1 MTAATTQPARRLRRT
16 ASWLLA
22 MSLPVG
28 VVAGAAAAHA
38 TAPDFQLVPGTATAV
53 DHAGAVVVDGSG
65 VVYVAET
72 GKNVVK
78 RLAPGASPVV
88 VAGAE
93 SAPGVPADGKLATPT
108 GLALSPDGKTLYIAD
123 PGNDVVAKVDATA
136 TNGTLTVVAGKV
148 GLPGAPSNAAGADS
162 RLNDPTGLAADAAGN
177 LYIADTGN
185 NQVEK
190 LTPAGALSVFA
201 GNGNAAAATPGPAT
215 ASALKAPSAV
225 TVDAVGN
232 VLVADAGNR
241 TVDKVDPASGLLS
254 VVGSTGATGSPTA
267 LATDLSGAVYVADPT
282 GGGLKKMTGGAVATV
297 TLGAVSPDVPLGPV
311 AAVATTL
318 GGNLWLADA
327 TRVAPHESTVPKD
340 APRITSVPPTTAAVG
355 KPFSF
360 SFTATGVPTPQWSF
374 VDAKGPEGLTIGAAT
389 GVLSGTPTK
398 AGATT
403 FTVRASNSKGHFD
416 QVVTLTVGTLP
427 AAPAAPTAVAGDGKA
442 VVTWKAATSTG
453 TTADVT
459 GYVLTPF
466 KDGVAQTPVEFT
478 AAQTTTQIVTGL
490 TNGAKHTFTL
500 AAKNS
505 FGTGAASAAS
515 AAVTPYP
522 TLRKPVL
529 DVPLSRL
536 SGKDRLETA
545 VNSSKASF
553 PTTGSAGAV
562 VVSAA
567 YKYADAL
574 AGARLASATSA
585 PLLLT
590 ESDKLTA
597 AVGTEITRVLAP
609 GGTIYV
615 LGGSGTVSAAAE
627 TALTALSPNYTVKR
641 LAGDDRYET
650 AAKIAEEVAAQVP
663 GTATAPIYL
672 ASGVNF
678 PDGLA
683 VSALAARTGGT
694 VLLTDGDVLPAATKN
709 HLQAEDSG
717 ATRVVPVGGAAA
729 AAAASL
735 PAAGG
740 SAARAIVGVDRF
752 DTAALVAREFTGGP
766 VATKVVGVATG
777 DNWPDALV
785 GSAAVGLLGGPLLL
799 TSGPDLGNSAQ
810 SALGALNAAKPL
822 ATGVVF
828 GGEPSVPAK
837 AYATFGKAIAQD

>member
-1 MTAATTQPARRLRRT
+1 MTAATTQPPRRLRRT
-16 ASWLLA
+16 AAWLLA
-22 MSLPVG
+22 TSLPVG
-28 VVAGAAAAHA
+28 VVAGAAGAHA
-38 TAPDFQLVPGTATAV
+38 TTVDFQLVAGAAATPFTGPRAVAV
-53 DHAGAVVVDGSG
+53 DGNGT
-65 VVYVAET
+65 VYVAEA

-78 RLAPGASPVV
+78 RIVPGSSTPEV
-88 VAGAE
+88 VAGIE
-93 SAPGVPADGKLATPT
+93 SDPGAPTDKKLHTPT
-108 GLALSPDGKTLYIAD
+108 GLALSPDGKTLYVAD
-123 PGNDVVAKVDATA
+123 PGNDVVVKVDTTTA
-136 TNGTLTVVAGKV
+136 TPTGSTLTVVAGKV
-148 GLPGAPSNAAGADS
+148 GLEGAPTNAAGVDS
-162 RLNDPTGLAADAAGN
+162 KLKNPTGLATDAAGN

-190 LTPAGALSVFA
+190 VTPAGALSVFA
-201 GNGNAAAATPGPAT
+201 GNGNAAAATAGPAT
-215 ASALKAPSAV
+215 ASALKEPSAV

-232 VLVADAGNR
+232 VLIADAGNR
-241 TVDKVDPASGLLS
+241 TVDKVDPATGLLT
-254 VVGSTGATGSPTA
+254 VVGSTGPTGSPTA
-267 LATDLSGAVYVADPT
+267 LATDLSGAVYVADP
-282 GGGLKKMTGGAVATV
+282 GAGALKRMTGGAVSTV
-297 TLGAVSPDVPLGPV
+297 SLGAPVGPV
-311 AAVATTL
+311 TAVATTL

-327 TRVAPHESTVPKD
+327 TQVAPYESTLAKD
-340 APRITSVPPTTAAVG
+340 APRITSAPPTTAAVG

-360 SFTATGVPTPQWSF
+360 PFTATGVPAPQWSF
-374 VDAKGPEGLTIGAAT
+374 VDAKGPDGLTIGAAT

-403 FTVRASNSKGHFD
+403 FTVRASNGKGHFD

-427 AAPAAPTAVAGDGKA
+427 AAPAAPTAVAGDGRA
-442 VVTWKAATSTG
+442 VVSWKAATAT
-453 TTADVT
+453 DVT
-459 GYVLTPF
+459 GYVLTPHEN
-466 KDGVAQTPVEFT
+466 GVAQKPVEFT
-478 AAQTTTQIVTGL
+478 AAQATTQVVTGL
-490 TNGAKHTFTL
+490 ANGAKLTFTL
-500 AAKNS
+500 AAKNA
-505 FGTGAASAAS
+505 FGTGPASAAS

-522 TLRKPVL
+522 TLKKPVL
-529 DVPLSRL
+529 DVPVSRL

-553 PTTGSAGAV
+553 PTAGSAGAV

-574 AGARLASATSA
+574 AGARLASAVSA

-597 AVGTEITRVLAP
+597 AVGTEISRVLAP

-627 TALTALSPNYTVKR
+627 TALTALSANFTVKR

-650 AAKIAEEVAAQVP
+650 AVKIADEVAAQAP

-694 VLLTDGDVLPAATKN
+694 VLLTDGNVLPAATKA
-709 HLQAEDSG
+709 HLQAKDPG

-752 DTAALVAREFTGGP
+752 DTAALVARKFTGGP
-766 VATKVVGVATG
+766 TATKVVGVATG

-799 TSGPDLGNSAQ
+799 TSGPDLGGSAQ
-810 SALGALNAAKPL
+810 SALGALNTAKPL
-822 ATGVVF
+822 TTGVVF

-837 AYATFGKAIAQD
+837 AYATFGTSIAQD